1 MILAIARMA
10 FLVCRGE
17 LEGAQVHLFTFHLVI
32 NVDNG
37 ISAMLMLPALIL
49 EEDVVTLMDI
59 RDRYLADSLR
69 ILKEAFLY

>member
-37 ISAMLMLPALIL
+37 ISAMLMALIL
-49 EEDVVTLMDI
+49 EEDVITLMDI